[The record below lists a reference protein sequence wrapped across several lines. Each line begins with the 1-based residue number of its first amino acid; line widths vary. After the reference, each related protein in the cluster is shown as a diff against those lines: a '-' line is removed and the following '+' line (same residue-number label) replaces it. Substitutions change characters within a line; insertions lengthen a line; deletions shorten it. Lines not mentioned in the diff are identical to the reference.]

1 MSRPYHIHIRPFN
14 VQTNCKGGITISV
27 RGDEDRG
34 FIYGVAR
41 CSLDDNYNK
50 AYGRALSTIRL
61 NEPARRMHLPDDLKS
76 MRDVEQHLR
85 SLYKA

>member
-1 MSRPYHIHIRPFN
+1 MRPYHIHIRPSN

-27 RGDEDRG
+27 RGDEERG
-34 FIYGVAR
+34 FSYAVAR
-41 CSLDDNYNK
+41 CSKEDNYNK

-61 NEPARRMHLPDDLKS
+61 NEQARKMSLPDDLRN

-85 SLYKA
+85 SLYSFS